1 MDDYFEQSASGQRT
15 RWTTVLYG
23 LCWALIALLVLIAFL
38 LLLNV
43 TPIQATSQGV
53 RWPLLALALVCLAL
67 AVLLFYRKDFLRMDY
82 DFVLRSG
89 ALEIWGIL
97 NLRRRRMLYRIPLER
112 ITRMGV
118 AGEAAHRNALWL
130 FMHPMAGDAARRA
143 RTENPDCAALS
154 HRSGVKVRNLCT
166 GDGPAYYICYAKD
179 GDNLM
184 AILPLSGEMLARMR
198 ASGRIA
204 QGAWQVAER
213 KNPI

>member
-1 MDDYFEQSASGQRT
+1 MDDYFEQSVSGQRT

-97 NLRRRRMLYRIPLER
+97 NLRRRRMTP
-112 ITRMGV
+112 G
-118 AGEAAHRNALWL
+118 W
-130 FMHPMAGDAARRA
+130 RRA
-143 RTENPDCAALS
+143 S
-154 HRSGVKVRNLCT
+154 SG
-166 GDGPAYYICYAKD
+166 
-179 GDNLM
+179 
-184 AILPLSGEMLARMR
+184 
-198 ASGRIA
+198 
-204 QGAWQVAER
+204 
-213 KNPI
+213 